1 MCESAICYYIFNGHL
16 PLLPL
21 YHLLLPKAKG
31 GSGKKPLTGF
41 MLFSKEHRE
50 KVKADQPDLS
60 FGQIGKKLGE
70 MWRELTDDEKT
81 AYKSGGKS
89 KTKE

>member
-1 MCESAICYYIFNGHL
+1 MNSSTVTYRSCF
-16 PLLPL
+16 L
-21 YHLLLPKAKG
+21 YPPHHLLLQKAKG

-50 KVKADQPDLS
+50 KVKADDPDLS

-70 MWRELTDDEKT
+70 MWRALTDDEKE
-81 AYKSGGKS
+81 AYKTGGKS